1 MLEFSELKYSLEQE
15 LLISLSEAFIVDPPP
30 PFFKTKQSKKL
41 SCLNHSNLRMVTCSQ
56 EGALPCDWESDC
68 HYLFCDLGQINYILV
83 CHVLGAEDSRDSLQR
98 LVYR

>member
-15 LLISLSEAFIVDPPP
+15 LLISLSEVFSVGPPP
-30 PFFKTKQSKKL
+30 PFLNKTKQSKKL
-41 SCLNHSNLRMVTCSQ
+41 GCLNHSNLRMVKCSQ
-56 EGALPCDWESDC
+56 EGALQCDGESDC

-98 LVYR
+98 LV